1 MIYKKHVFICENSR
15 GSSSRKSCGPAGVLI
30 RTKLKKEIVEKGL
43 NKEIR
48 INRSGCLGKCNQGPC
63 VVVYPEG
70 DWHFDTNVEECE
82 KIINQLVS
90 E

>member
-15 GSSSRKSCGPAGVLI
+15 GSSSRKSCGSAGVLI

-48 INRSGCLGKCNQGPC
+48 INKSGCLGKCNKGPC
-63 VVVYPEG
+63 VVVYPKQKWYFNTEL
-70 DWHFDTNVEECE
+70 DQCK
-82 KIINQLVS
+82 KIINELTS
-90 E
+90 K